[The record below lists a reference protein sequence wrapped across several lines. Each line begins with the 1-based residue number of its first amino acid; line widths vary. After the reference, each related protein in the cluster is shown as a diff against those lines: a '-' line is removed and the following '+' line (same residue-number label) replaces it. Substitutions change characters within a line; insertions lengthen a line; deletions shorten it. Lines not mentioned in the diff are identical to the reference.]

1 MFKDDIFDEWLD
13 SESKRVLEKFKQ
25 NEQLSIEDKMILTLK
40 AQTNHFAHLDI
51 EIREEI
57 EKSRKLSSEEIKAF
71 RDEQNKKWDEQN
83 KKWDE
88 QNKKWDEQNK
98 KWDEN
103 QKELKDIRNEMNKIY
118 QSINNQTWK
127 MIGAVGLIVILG
139 KLIDSFGN

>member
-88 QNKKWDEQNK
+88 
-98 KWDEN
+98 N